1 MAVIAAEHGKGEERD
16 VEVMGSNLA
25 TADTELS
32 ITTDA
37 TDRSQNSLDYT
48 IQMPHWF
55 GMICT

>member
-16 VEVMGSNLA
+16 VDVMGSNLA

-48 IQMPHWF
+48 IQMPH
-55 GMICT
+55 